1 MSPGPP
7 FRIDPTLSTPIWSQ
21 IEEGIRRLVAS
32 SSLPPGGP
40 VLSVR
45 DLARELRVNP
55 NTVAKAYQRLAESGV
70 LEPRRG
76 EGTFVS
82 TRPPQMTAAQRSR
95 ALREATTRF
104 VSHAVTLG
112 VGRDEALAAVE
123 TGWPEP
129 QHPRGGKR

>member
-70 LEPRRG
+70 LEARRG
-76 EGTFVS
+76 EGTFVAA
-82 TRPPQMTAAQRSR
+82 RPPQMTATQRGR

-104 VSHAVTLG
+104 VSHVVTLG
-112 VGRDEALAAVE
+112 VGRDEAMAAVE
-123 TGWPEP
+123 AGWPQP
-129 QHPRGGKR
+129 QDPRGGKR